1 LPLWERR
8 IRERREKKMA
18 FDFMLKNL
26 AEKER
31 DIIEEFSDY

>member
-1 LPLWERR
+1 
-8 IRERREKKMA
+8 MS
-18 FDFMLKNL
+18 FDWMIKSL